1 MASGKRSRVRLSL
14 GVEFDNLAAK
24 AAFTSRFEYVRSLLT
39 PAGQRSIDI
48 ISGFCPPCSTLWK
61 GQSSRLYR
69 LFRGLFL
76 VSCRVLRGLL
86 LQLVLCS
93 HSIQMQVSTCLH
105 ICMSNK
111 FYNGAIHI

>member
-39 PAGQRSIDI
+39 PAGQRSIDNLGLLSALFDLVEGSVLPSLPVVSRAL
-48 ISGFCPPCSTLWK
+48 SGQLPGT
-61 GQSSRLYR
+61 SR
-69 LFRGLFL
+69 
-76 VSCRVLRGLL
+76 SL

>member
-1 MASGKRSRVRLSL
+1 MANGKRSRVRLSL

-39 PAGQRSIDI
+39 PAGQRSIDN
-48 ISGFCPPCSTLWK
+48 L
-61 GQSSRLYR
+61 
-69 LFRGLFL
+69 
-76 VSCRVLRGLL
+76 GLL
-86 LQLVLCS
+86 SALCDLVEGSVLPSLPVVSWVLSGQLPGTSRSSFLCS